1 MSRRVPTRHSRDN
14 KRYLDKKN
22 KKQREERKKEDIV
35 RVRTLVGTHRILAL
49 QCVFLWPQR
58 TCSLDAL
65 LLGRTHT

>member
-49 QCVFLWPQR
+49 
-58 TCSLDAL
+58 
-65 LLGRTHT
+65 